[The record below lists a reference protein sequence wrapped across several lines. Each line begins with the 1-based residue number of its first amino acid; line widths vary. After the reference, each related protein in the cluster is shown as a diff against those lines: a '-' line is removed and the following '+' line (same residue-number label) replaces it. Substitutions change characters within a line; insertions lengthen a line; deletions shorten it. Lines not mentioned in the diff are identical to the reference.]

1 MTRWMVCLALLLLA
15 GAESAQAQQ
24 RCVVTR
30 RNRVCYFTDRDGD
43 RYRYSRSPIQFGVRG
58 GYDFTDDVGSG
69 GAQLRVPL
77 VPQLLLVPSADV
89 FFNND
94 DGAARWQ
101 LNTDLVLRPYALSG
115 VYGGV
120 GLSFV
125 NRDFDPRDLDD
136 DTETRAGYTLLV
148 GLDGGRIS
156 GSSVRPFVEGRWTQ
170 TEDYHPFRL
179 VAGINVPVSGR

>member
-1 MTRWMVCLALLLLA
+1 MTRWMVGLALLILA
-15 GAESAQAQQ
+15 GAQSVEAQQ

-30 RNRVCYFTDRDGD
+30 RNRICYSTDRDQN
-43 RYRYSRSPIQFGVRG
+43 RYSRPVAQFGVRG
-58 GYDFTDDVGSG
+58 GYDFTDDLGSG
-69 GAQLRVPL
+69 GAQVRIPL
-77 VPQLLLVPSADV
+77 VPQLLVVPSADV
-89 FFNND
+89 FFNS
-94 DGAARWQ
+94 GGARWQ
-101 LNTDLVLRPYALSG
+101 LNTDLVLRPYSLAG

-120 GLSFV
+120 GVSFL
-125 NRDFDPRDLDD
+125 NRDFDTGDLDD

-179 VAGINVPVSGR
+179 VAGINVPISGGRF